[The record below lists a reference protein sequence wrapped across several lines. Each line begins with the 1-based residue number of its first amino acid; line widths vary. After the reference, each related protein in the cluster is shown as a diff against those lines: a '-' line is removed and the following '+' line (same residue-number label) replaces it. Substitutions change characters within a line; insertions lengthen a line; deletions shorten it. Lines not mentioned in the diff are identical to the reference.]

1 MRQTAEKLRTPA
13 DEASR
18 FAAGPSLPSPHGSPV
33 PDPIASPSSS
43 PHPSSGKAT
52 LQIVMVWRGRILGY
66 RLLHRRGAVTIGP
79 HARAT
84 LTTPPVGGLRRF
96 KLCAP
101 KGNGYLL
108 RVAPGMSGD
117 VNAGGQSGGIV
128 TSVADILAGPPPA
141 KRRPG
146 DVREVALAPGDRAR
160 LTLGEGSDL
169 RLELRFVDS
178 PEAIGKPRVEDPL
191 LAKTITTWTI
201 ILGLLAALATILYN
215 GEPPKPL
222 AISAERLVKLE
233 APIEQEKKAARQR
246 AEEKE
251 QKKAEEGQMKKAKE
265 KAGKVGRQ
273 DAKPKETVI
282 PKGDKDVLRE
292 KVSKTGI
299 LGLIGKEKQ
308 QGSGLSKLF
317 AESNDVEQAIA
328 GMAGAKMVAG
338 HGSGGLSTSGSG
350 PGGGGT
356 GLGHLYGSGNLDTGG
371 RGTHGHGRG
380 PKLGDRGEKEVK
392 VSMGVGSGESDG
404 SLSREQVLK
413 VVNAH
418 KAGLNYCYEK
428 ELQRK
433 TSLAGTITIFWTIL
447 PDGTVQKANVKT
459 TTMGDAAVEGCIMRQ
474 IKQWSF
480 PKAPGQTLV
489 NFPFIFRG
497 GT

>member
-1 MRQTAEKLRTPA
+1 
-13 DEASR
+13 
-18 FAAGPSLPSPHGSPV
+18 
-33 PDPIASPSSS
+33 
-43 PHPSSGKAT
+43 
-52 LQIVMVWRGRILGY
+52 
-66 RLLHRRGAVTIGP
+66 
-79 HARAT
+79 
-84 LTTPPVGGLRRF
+84 
-96 KLCAP
+96 
-101 KGNGYLL
+101 
-108 RVAPGMSGD
+108 
-117 VNAGGQSGGIV
+117 
-128 TSVADILAGPPPA
+128 
-141 KRRPG
+141 
-146 DVREVALAPGDRAR
+146 
-160 LTLGEGSDL
+160 
-169 RLELRFVDS
+169 LEIRFVDA
-178 PEAIGKPRVEDPL
+178 PEAIGKPHIEDPL
-191 LAKTITTWTI
+191 LTQTVIGSTIV
-201 ILGLLAALATILYN
+201 LGLLAALATILYN
-215 GEPPKPL
+215 GQPPKTL

-233 APIEQEKKAARQR
+233 KPIEQEKIAATKR
-246 AEEKE
+246 AESKEEK
-251 QKKAEEGQMKKAKE
+251 KKEEGQMKRAKE

-292 KVSKTGI
+292 KVAKTGI

-371 RGTHGHGRG
+371 RGSHGHGRG

-392 VSMGVGSGESDG
+392 VSMGVGTGESDG

-433 TSLAGTITIFWTIL
+433 TTLAGTITIFWTIQ
-447 PDGTVQKANVKT
+447 PDGAVQKANVKT